1 MQGYEPSS
9 IPPWF
14 TDTEG
19 RGEENMGKIVR
30 EHEKRGDP
38 EKRKGKDYF
47 QTQDSMGTS

>member
-9 IPPWF
+9 SLHRH
-14 TDTEG
+14 G
-19 RGEENMGKIVR
+19 LLGKIVR

-38 EKRKGKDYF
+38 EKGKEKDYF